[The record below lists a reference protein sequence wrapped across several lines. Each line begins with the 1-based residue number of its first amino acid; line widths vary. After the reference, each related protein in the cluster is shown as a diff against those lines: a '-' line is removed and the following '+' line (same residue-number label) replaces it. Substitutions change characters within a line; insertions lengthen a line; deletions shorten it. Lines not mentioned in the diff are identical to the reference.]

1 VFDDKSYFT
10 KKYLANTPQWPS
22 SCAKEGCG
30 KAFGQDY
37 KVGICRPVYCCSNA
51 KNKNHPCMHAYCKD
65 CFEAWQTAAAS
76 SPRKRRRAQG
86 KRDIHEA

>member
-1 VFDDKSYFT
+1 MFDDKAYFT
-10 KKYLANTPQWPS
+10 KKYLENTPQWPS